1 MALVKYGESSG
12 TVISE
17 QRIVNDSLG
26 FSMPSA
32 MTKDPAGNFVISGIT
47 TSNGTDFDILTV
59 KVNNDFDVLWKE
71 VYDSGSMMDSVSS
84 VVCGPDSSI
93 IVTGWCRNPQ
103 YGTEFLT
110 LKYQQDGTL
119 EWSKKR
125 LVNPL
130 STISK
135 SRVAAIDSNGN
146 ITIAG
151 EMRNNIIVLQ
161 YKPTGDIIWEKV
173 LRETS
178 GKYIKPFTLL
188 LGEDNSMF
196 ITSILTLEN
205 NDKTYSTY
213 RLNSSIRHQEQV
225 LDSLGKPVRLKG
237 EIIVRFKP
245 GIIKSSFIDNTDLRY
260 GTIGEIFNDTACL
273 ELIADMLTAD
283 NFDEW
288 IAVKIHR
295 SMTTADSIATTRLG
309 KVISIPDFYN
319 TLVLLVPEE
328 YQRIVGEIA
337 ISDTLQSNDL
347 RCCIRFAEDNP
358 VVTPDDCDPP
368 DDPRYSIQANLHPTT
383 DYPNGHINM
392 EPAWCIAGA
401 GSANVRVSIIDTG
414 IRWSH
419 EDFGDGTFAGSV
431 IVDGKDYHT
440 GAVDISSNNNNDVDN
455 HGTKVASVVGSI
467 RNNTLG
473 VAGIAGGSGTADGVR
488 LIAQRA
494 FGAGVDKIVEAFAD
508 AANLFDAQIINCS
521 GGFDPSPGLQ
531 VQYLAM
537 REILH
542 HANRM
547 GIIVCASRGNFTI
560 PADTPR
566 FPGTI
571 QDEWVICVGGTN
583 TEGNFNPECRIG
595 EPIDVAAPSRWQL
608 TKSAENYQNGTT
620 IPSDQGYGGISF
632 TSGATP
638 HATGLAAIMLSY
650 YENSGTQLVQEDIE
664 YIIQE
669 SATDV
674 FVPPA
679 EVGYDAQTGHGKI
692 DAGAALQM
700 IEMPACKVLHYGTN
714 ITPSYKTNQLIEEDV
729 TIELTE
735 PFTAEN
741 GQTFDKGT
749 YTADI
754 YKVNATILHPPNT
767 SITHNWGR
775 HSSST
780 VFKLYEESG
789 GVNKLLPV
797 EHVTFTGYSVQGYT
811 NLEGYVY
818 YVKNNPCTIEGWI
831 PASPTGAHLAHSV
844 ITCPTTGTEE
854 IAANSLQL
862 FPNPASSQLTL
873 SLAGGNLQESSVVLI
888 YDFSGKL
895 MASSVISSQN
905 QMDGYL
911 TFDISHFPQGI
922 YTCVLRS
929 HKEVITAKF
938 TKF

>member
-337 ISDTLQSNDL
+337 ISDTLESNDL

-368 DDPRYSIQANLHPTT
+368 DDPRYPTQASLMATT
-383 DYPNGHINM
+383 QYPNGHINM

-431 IVDGKDYHT
+431 VVDGWNYITNTEIYTD
-440 GAVDISSNNNNDVDN
+440 NNNDDSN
-455 HGTKVASVVGSI
+455 HGTKVASAIGSI
-467 RNNTLG
+467 KNNTLG

-488 LIAQRA
+488 LIAQKA
-494 FGAGVDKIVEAFAD
+494 IFSGLDNYIGAFAD
-508 AANLFDAQIINCS
+508 AVNLYGAQIINSS
-521 GGFDPSPGLQ
+521 GGYDPNPPSEDYDFAL
-531 VQYLAM
+531 

-542 HANRM
+542 FNNRM
-547 GIIVCASRGNFTI
+547 GVIICATRGNGDD
-560 PADTPR
+560 DTPR
-566 FPGTI
+566 YPGTI
-571 QDEWVICVGGTN
+571 QDEWVICVGGTG
-583 TEGNFNPECRIG
+583 TTGEYNPQCRYG
-595 EPIDVAAPSRWQL
+595 FPIDIAGPS
-608 TKSAENYQNGTT
+608 TSALIKTAEST
-620 IPSDQGYGGISF
+620 SDQAYGGIGR
-632 TSGATP
+632 TSGATT